1 MKRLLP
7 LAAWLLLQASACDV
21 DKSTPMVFD
30 PKPPTDVEEPGDGEP
45 GDGEPGDGET
55 PPVTFAFV
63 QENVL
68 NVSCAV
74 SGCHNGATFPNMS
87 AGQAF
92 ANLVNGPASDGVQVA
107 PGDPDASYLYRKI
120 TGADGIFGDRM
131 PRGRAPLSD
140 ELVLAVRQWIERGAP
155 ND

>member
-7 LAAWLLLQASACDV
+7 LAAWLLLQATACDV
-21 DKSTPMVFD
+21 DTKTPMVFD
-30 PKPPTDVEEPGDGEP
+30 PKPPTDVEEPGGDEP
-45 GDGEPGDGET
+45 GGEDA
-55 PPVTFAFV
+55 PVTFAFV

-68 NVSCAV
+68 SASCAV
-74 SGCHNGATFPNMS
+74 SGCHNGTTFPNLS
-87 AGQAF
+87 AGQAY

-107 PGDPDASYLYRKI
+107 PGDPDASYMYRKI

-131 PRGRAPLSD
+131 PKGRAPLAD
-140 ELVLAVRQWIERGAP
+140 ERILAVRQWIERGAP